1 MALDP
6 VLNFAKV
13 AVSTGYDAS
22 ATTVVLSDSE
32 GAKLPAPAT
41 AGAFNLVWYNSTDYP
56 DPSDDPNVEIVR
68 VTARSTDTLTV
79 TRGQEDTSGATHNT
93 AGKTY
98 KMVLGFTNK
107 MKDDIETLIG
117 EKLALAGGTM
127 SGDIQLG
134 ETDIKLDATL
144 SGDETWSGIVISG
157 TAGAQLVVGEV
168 CYLASSGKWL
178 KVDGILDGTDTGFS
192 KELGMCVLA
201 ASGDTEP
208 TEILKYGK
216 IRSAKFPALTVGS
229 PAYLSDTAG
238 EIVVA
243 QPSTENFA
251 IRIVGIA
258 ITAEDLLF
266 NPSND
271 YIVHT

>member
-79 TRGQEDTSGATHNT
+79 TRGQEGTSGATHNT
-93 AGKTY
+93 GGKTY
-98 KMVLGFTNK
+98 KMILGFTKK
-107 MKDDIETLIG
+107 MKDDIETLVG

>member
-6 VLNFAKV
+6 VLNFARV
-13 AVSTGYDAS
+13 QASTGYDGS
-22 ATTVVLSDSE
+22 ATSIVLASGH
-32 GAKLPAPAT
+32 GAKLPAPST
-41 AGAFNLVWYNSTDYP
+41 AGAFNLVWWNYTDYRNP
-56 DPSDDPNVEIVR
+56 IDDPNVEIVR

-79 TRGQEDTSGATHNT
+79 TRGQEDIAATTKNT

-98 KMVLGFTNK
+98 MLALIFSALAYDAIRTA
-107 MKDDIETLIG
+107 IE
-117 EKLALAGGTM
+117 EKLPLAGGTM
-127 SGDIQLG
+127 TGDIQLG
-134 ETDIKLDATL
+134 ETDIKLDAVL
-144 SGDETWSGIVISG
+144 SGDETWSGIVVSG

-178 KVDGILDGTDTGFS
+178 KNDGILDGTDTGFN

-201 ASGDTEP
+201 AAGDTSA

-216 IRSAKFPALTVGS
+216 IRSAKFPALTIGS

-243 QPSTENFA
+243 QPSTTNFA
-251 IRIVGIA
+251 IRVIGYA

-266 NPSND
+266 NPSDD
-271 YIVHT
+271 YIVHI

>member
-6 VLNFAKV
+6 ITNFAKATLTAGIDIDDTSFSV
-13 AVSTGYDAS
+13 TAGQGALFPDPSTD
-22 ATTVVLSDSE
+22 
-32 GAKLPAPAT
+32 
-41 AGAFNLVWYNSTDYP
+41 GAFNVVIYNATDYP
-56 DPSDDPNVEIVR
+56 DPADDPNVEIVR
-68 VTARSTDTLTV
+68 CTARSTDTLTV
-79 TRGQEDTSGATHNT
+79 TRAQEGTPGATHNT
-93 AGKTY
+93 GGKTY
-98 KMVLGFTNK
+98 KMILGFTKK
-107 MKDDIETLIG
+107 MKDDVETLVG

-134 ETDIKLDATL
+134 ETDIKLDAVL
-144 SGDETWSGIVISG
+144 SGDETWSGIVMSG
-157 TAGAQLVVGEV
+157 TAGAQLVVGEI

-243 QPSTENFA
+243 QPSTANFA
-251 IRIVGIA
+251 IRVVGIA